1 MSNPNV
7 LSAPDLFTDAV
18 AFHAY
23 MQQLQDEISSL
34 HLDNS
39 QLAASVQ
46 QLREAPLPTSTPVTT
61 IPVNDSFKIKMKA
74 PDTYD
79 GSRDSSSHK
88 ITNFLSQCQL
98 YVDNTSAFTTD
109 DQKIRFAAS
118 YLRGDAYT
126 WVSAYLGLSDE
137 EKAKDVHRWLSSWKL
152 FKQKLQTTFGDPDKE
167 ATEARKLYSLRQ
179 TSSAATYA
187 AEFRRLALS
196 TGWNDEALR
205 FHFVQGLRE
214 NIKDEF
220 ARIDTPESFDE
231 CVEKA
236 ITIDNRYYVRAKER
250 RDPFKTSSAL
260 FSTPLRSLNR
270 PSSSTF
276 SRSNTF
282 VPRATPAVSTA
293 PDDRMQ
299 IDANRRKPFNNSPR
313 RGPLTQQEKDYRR
326 Q

>member
-1 MSNPNV
+1 
-7 LSAPDLFTDAV
+7 
-18 AFHAY
+18 
-23 MQQLQDEISSL
+23 
-34 HLDNS
+34 
-39 QLAASVQ
+39 
-46 QLREAPLPTSTPVTT
+46 
-61 IPVNDSFKIKMKA
+61 DSFKIKMKA

-137 EKAKDVHRWLSSWKL
+137 EKVKDVHRWLSSWKL

-236 ITIDNRYYVRAKER
+236 ITI
-250 RDPFKTSSAL
+250 
-260 FSTPLRSLNR
+260 
-270 PSSSTF
+270 
-276 SRSNTF
+276 
-282 VPRATPAVSTA
+282 
-293 PDDRMQ
+293 
-299 IDANRRKPFNNSPR
+299 
-313 RGPLTQQEKDYRR
+313 
-326 Q
+326 